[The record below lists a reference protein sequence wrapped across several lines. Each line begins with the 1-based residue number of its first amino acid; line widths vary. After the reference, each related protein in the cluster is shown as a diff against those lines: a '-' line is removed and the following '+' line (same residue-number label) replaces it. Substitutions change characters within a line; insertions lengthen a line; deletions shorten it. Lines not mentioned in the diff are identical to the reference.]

1 MNSFIFKLLVISF
14 LYSCNTGIK
23 NDTEQG
29 GQTIDTIKVEVE
41 PIATNQNS
49 NNPFFHNYYN
59 KFGVMIQDYYSIKD
73 SLPIDIN
80 SDGLIDTIV
89 VLSPITLEQ
98 VEYYNKDVT
107 QTPKRIMVEIINH
120 GDYSTVRNKYSN
132 LISDIP
138 SVLSKYNGLK
148 LTDNGFKIIHESG
161 SRYSWVYEV
170 ELSTEFPDSLT
181 LLKIEKECSYDG
193 SSSIKEYSYNNSSVK
208 NINISDTIKLNC
220 NCDSLWENLENPN

>member
-1 MNSFIFKLLVISF
+1 MDNFIFKLLVICF

-23 NDTEQG
+23 NNAKKDGQG
-29 GQTIDTIKVEVE
+29 IDTIKVEIE

-49 NNPFFHNYYN
+49 NNPFFYNYYS

-98 VEYYNKDVT
+98 VGYYNKDVT

-120 GDYSTVRNKYSN
+120 GDYSTVRNIYSN
-132 LISDIP
+132 LISDIA
-138 SVLSKYNGLK
+138 SVLSKYNGLE
-148 LTDNGFKIIHESG
+148 LTDNGFKVIHESG
-161 SRYSWVYEV
+161 SRYSWIYEI
-170 ELSTEFPDSLT
+170 EFSTEFPDSLT
-181 LLKIEKECSYDG
+181 LLKIKKECSYDG
-193 SSSIKEYSYNNSSVK
+193 LSNIEEYSYNNSSMK
-208 NINISDTIKLNC
+208 NINISDTISLNC
-220 NCDSLWENLENPN
+220 NCDSLWENLEKR